1 MTGFEIGA
9 GVIIII
15 LTVLVFALVSKVDRK
30 KAEIKK
36 IQAGREWEQRQL
48 EYAKKHIESV
58 AARNRRAMMGVRVI
72 ARSNNDDELLIGKI
86 VGFAEITQAK
96 NLVPAVLEE
105 STGKTWHTLGIVVPY
120 TEELMK
126 ELSSRSYKEQW
137 DWMVAEGLGL
147 RWE

>member
-9 GVIIII
+9 GFIIII
-15 LTVLVFALVSKVDRK
+15 LVLVVFALASRLDAKR
-30 KAEIKK
+30 AEAKQIA
-36 IQAGREWEQRQL
+36 IAREWEQRQL
-48 EYAKKHIESV
+48 EYAKQHIASV
-58 AARNRRAMMGVRVI
+58 AARNRRAMLGVKVV

-96 NLVPAVLEE
+96 NPVPAVLEE

-120 TEELMK
+120 TDELMEK
-126 ELSSRSYKEQW
+126 LAPLSYKEQW
-137 DWMVAEGLGL
+137 DWMVSEGLGL